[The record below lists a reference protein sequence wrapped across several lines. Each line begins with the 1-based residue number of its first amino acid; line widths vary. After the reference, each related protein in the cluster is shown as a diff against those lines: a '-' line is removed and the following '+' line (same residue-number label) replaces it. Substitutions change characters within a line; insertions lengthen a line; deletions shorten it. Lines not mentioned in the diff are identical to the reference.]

1 MSAVAVDLKQ
11 CRVVV
16 AEGDA
21 ALVKKMAKVLSEDVE
36 RVTGVLPVVDV
47 VASSLDSHLSTL
59 NSSPSTVILATV
71 EGMRLLGL
79 SDDVDVRDIQGGWEQ
94 FKIVT
99 KGKKL
104 YVVGSDARGTAYG
117 TLHVSERIGVSPWY
131 WFADVPVQKKPV
143 LDYQENYT

>member
-117 TLHVSERIGVSPWY
+117 TLHVSERIGVM
-131 WFADVPVQKKPV
+131 
-143 LDYQENYT
+143 